1 MLVHREGLMQ
11 VIRRDAHDRPDI
23 WFVREDG
30 SNLDES
36 ISDLRRVVVA
46 HAVPRL
52 DRMHDPCQVI
62 GLVESGQIAK
72 PDSPNG
78 LDLLRRARQACRS

>member
-23 WFVREDG
+23 WFVRVDG

-36 ISDLRRVVVA
+36 ISDLVRVVVA
-46 HAVPRL
+46 HAVREG
-52 DRMHDPCQVI
+52 V
-62 GLVESGQIAK
+62 G
-72 PDSPNG
+72 
-78 LDLLRRARQACRS
+78 